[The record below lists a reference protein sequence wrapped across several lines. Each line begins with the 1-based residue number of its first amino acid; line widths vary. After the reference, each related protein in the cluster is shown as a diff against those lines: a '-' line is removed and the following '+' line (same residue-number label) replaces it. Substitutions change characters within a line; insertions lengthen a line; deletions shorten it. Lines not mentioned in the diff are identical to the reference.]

1 MSEPARV
8 EVSARS
14 YELDPYGHLN
24 NAVYVNWLE
33 HGRSAY
39 LRERGLSWI
48 KLPGEF
54 GVRVVVV
61 RQDVSYRA
69 EIHLDDRLVV
79 ESRVARFGTTSFAF
93 AQEIRFPDGRE
104 AARAEVTMVS
114 VDDDG
119 RPVPVPE
126 ALRERLG
133 S

>member
-1 MSEPARV
+1 M
-8 EVSARS
+8 
-14 YELDPYGHLN
+14 
-24 NAVYVNWLE
+24 
-33 HGRSAY
+33 
-39 LRERGLSWI
+39 I
-48 KLPGEF
+48 
-54 GVRVVVV
+54 GVRDSAIPVENPVV
-61 RQDVSYRA
+61 D
-69 EIHLDDRLVV
+69 LDRLVV